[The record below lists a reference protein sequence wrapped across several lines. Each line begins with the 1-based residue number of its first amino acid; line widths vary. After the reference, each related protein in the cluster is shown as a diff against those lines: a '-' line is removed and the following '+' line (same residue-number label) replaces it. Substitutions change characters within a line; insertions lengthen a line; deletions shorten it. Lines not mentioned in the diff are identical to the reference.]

1 MQKLTLIKN
10 RKAKGFSLLEI
21 LLVLAVAAAFVIGA
35 FLLLPK
41 AQSGTRAD
49 TESKNI
55 STIVAGVKS
64 LYTSSSTYT
73 GLTNTVASNAKI
85 FPDNMLNGS
94 SVDPLNAWK
103 GTLTV
108 AAAATGPSATAGSSF
123 TITDTAVPASECTK
137 IVTGISGSFYT
148 VQVGST
154 VVKSAG
160 GTLDTATV
168 ATACNAGGNSN
179 TLVFTSI

>member
-21 LLVLAVAAAFVIGA
+21 ILVLAVAAGFIIGV
-35 FLLLPK
+35 FMLLSK
-41 AQSGTRAD
+41 TQAGSRAD
-49 TESKNI
+49 TESKNL

-73 GLTNTVASNAKI
+73 GLTNTVAANAKI
-85 FPDNMLNGS
+85 FPDTMLNGS

-103 GTLTV
+103 GSVTL

-123 TITDTAVPASECTK
+123 TITDTAVPANECTK
-137 IVTGISGSFYT
+137 IVSGMAGSFYI

-154 VVKSAG
+154 VVKPAG
-160 GTLDTATV
+160 GVVDIPSAT
-168 ATACNAGGNSN
+168 TACNAGGNSN